1 MVAKNS
7 MRKETEKALNEAK
20 TSTQRLFI
28 LLYIEHGW
36 DHYWSYPNMP
46 MWLKPRYG
54 YLFREDND

>member
-1 MVAKNS
+1 